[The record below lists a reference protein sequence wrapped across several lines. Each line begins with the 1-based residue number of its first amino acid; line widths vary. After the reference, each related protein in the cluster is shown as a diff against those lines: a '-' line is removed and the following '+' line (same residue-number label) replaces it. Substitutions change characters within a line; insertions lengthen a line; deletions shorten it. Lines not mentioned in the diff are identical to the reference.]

1 MENEEKELN
10 NRKEE
15 FFKEFVELQK
25 KHKFSLDI
33 KLDFPEYK
41 ILPDDVKLALKVISK
56 HKTGFV
62 LDCTPNDDKK

>member
-1 MENEEKELN
+1 MENQENELKA
-10 NRKEE
+10 RKET

-41 ILPDDVKLALKVISK
+41 ILPVDVQLALAVISK
-56 HKTGFV
+56 HKTSFV
-62 LDCTPNDDKK
+62 LDCLENDDKK